1 MKEAFIK
8 LHLSIFIAGFTG
20 VFGKLITLPSIPLV
34 GYRMVLSSVILFI
47 CLLCWKKLRPVS
59 LRDALSIGGVGIL
72 LCLHWIFFYASIKT
86 SNISIGVVCF
96 SLVCFFTA
104 LLEPPLT
111 RRKLSWSELGIS
123 LLTLLGILLI
133 FSFDTRYRTG
143 ITLGV
148 ISSLLAALFTIYN
161 KRIGVHYPASTSLLY
176 EMIGGALLLTAI
188 MPVYC
193 SYFASW
199 ETVIPDWKNWIYILL
214 FVLFCTIILY
224 ILQIQVLKKISAF
237 TVNLN
242 YNLEPIYSIVIAML
256 FFGEAKELHFPFY
269 AGISLIFISILL
281 QMKRI
286 LKEKK

>member
-1 MKEAFIK
+1 M
-8 LHLSIFIAGFTG
+8 
-20 VFGKLITLPSIPLV
+20 
-34 GYRMVLSSVILFI
+34 
-47 CLLCWKKLRPVS
+47 
-59 LRDALSIGGVGIL
+59 
-72 LCLHWIFFYASIKT
+72 
-86 SNISIGVVCF
+86 VCF

-111 RRKLSWSELGIS
+111 RRKFSWSELGIS

-193 SYFASW
+193 CYFTSY
-199 ETVIPDWKNWIYILL
+199 ETIIPDWKNWIYILL

-224 ILQIQVLKKISAF
+224 IMQIQVLKKISAF